1 MIIKI
6 LGMLLT
12 LAASSGMGFCFA
24 ECLIGRE
31 RELKNLVDAIEMMKG
46 ELMYSA
52 SPVRDIVRTV
62 TPRVKG
68 ECFRLFSVMTE
79 KLASGCAPSQAWEY
93 AVKETALS
101 LSMKQKDAEYISEL
115 GFLMEAYELDEQQNH
130 FEEMKSRIS
139 VLCHEAS
146 ENVSKNAKLC
156 KMSGIYGGALLCVLM
171 F

>member
-24 ECLIGRE
+24 ECLACRE
-31 RELKNLVDAIEMMKG
+31 KELKNLVDAIEIMKS
-46 ELMYSA
+46 ELLYTA
-52 SPVRDIVRTV
+52 SPVKDIVCAV
-62 TPRVKG
+62 APRVKG
-68 ECFRLFSVMTE
+68 ECFKLFSVMAE
-79 KLASGCAPSQAWEY
+79 KLSSGCAPSQAWEY
-93 AVKETALS
+93 AVKETAFAMS
-101 LSMKQKDAEYISEL
+101 LKSNDAEYISEL
-115 GFLMEAYELDEQQNH
+115 GFLLEAYELSEQHNH

-139 VLCHEAS
+139 VLCREAS

-156 KMSGIYGGALLCVLM
+156 KLSGIYGGALLCVLM